1 MFFPLALG
9 EEDEIGAAQGVGWFA
24 EDSSGQNMF
33 VAERILSIDEEEVK
47 AIAEAEVLEA
57 VIEKEGVSSVVSDG
71 VAGTFD
77 SVGIDEHGDA
87 GEIAGEHEG
96 LVSCLG
102 RIEEDRIAVRNNA
115 GGRGDP
121 AWKKLIGQAGE
132 ERFGSAFVAATED
145 SDAAACLVKR
155 AGEFFNDGSFAGA
168 TYGEVAD
175 ADDHDPDG
183 VSAKDGILIEAGA
196 QTHDACVNRSEEE
209 QERFKEGCA
218 ASSRTIED
226 DIGGKLFE
234 RFESL
239 DCHEGKV
246 EILWPKVEII
256 RYRAGCQPQ

>member
-1 MFFPLALG
+1 ML
-9 EEDEIGAAQGVGWFA
+9 I
-24 EDSSGQNMF
+24 
-33 VAERILSIDEEEVK
+33 AERILSIDEEKVE

-57 VIEKEGVSSVVSDG
+57 IIEKEGVGPIVADG
-71 VAGTFD
+71 VAGAFD

-87 GEIAGEHEG
+87 GKITGEHEG
-96 LVSCLG
+96 LISCLG
-102 RIEEDRIAVRNNA
+102 GVEEDRFSVGNNA
-115 GGRGDP
+115 RGRGDP

-132 ERFGSAFVAATED
+132 ERFGSAFVATTED
-145 SDAAACLVKR
+145 GDAATCFVQR
-155 AGEFFNDGSFAGA
+155 AGKLLDDGSFTGA

-175 ADDHDPDG
+175 ADDHDADG
-183 VSAKDGILIEAGA
+183 VPAEDSILVEAGTQA
-196 QTHDACVNRSEEE
+196 HDACVNRSEEE
-209 QERFKEGCA
+209 KERFKEGCA

-246 EILWPKVEII
+246 EILGPKVEII

>member
-24 EDSSGQNMF
+24 EDSSRQNMF

-57 VIEKEGVSSVVSDG
+57 VIEQEGIGSIVADG
-71 VAGTFD
+71 EASAFD
-77 SVGIDEHGDA
+77 AIGIDEDGDA

-96 LVSCLG
+96 FITSLSG
-102 RIEEDRIAVRNNA
+102 IEENGPSVRNNA

-132 ERFGSAFVAATED
+132 ERFGGAFVAATED

>member
-1 MFFPLALG
+1 ML
-9 EEDEIGAAQGVGWFA
+9 ITK
-24 EDSSGQNMF
+24 
-33 VAERILSIDEEEVK
+33 RILPINKQEVK
-47 AIAEAEVLEA
+47 AIAEAEVLETI
-57 VIEKEGVSSVVSDG
+57 IEKKGVGPVVANG
-71 VAGTFD
+71 VTGAFD

-96 LVSCLG
+96 LVSCLRG
-102 RIEEDRIAVRNNA
+102 VEEDRFSVRNNA

-132 ERFGSAFVAATED
+132 ERFGSAFVATTED
-145 SDAAACLVKR
+145 GDAATCFVER
-155 AGEFFNDGSFAGA
+155 AGKFLDDGSLSSA
-168 TYGEVAD
+168 TYGEIAD
-175 ADDHDPDG
+175 ADDHDADG
-183 VSAKDGILIEAGA
+183 VSAEDGILVEAGTQA
-196 QTHDACVNRSEEE
+196 HDACVNRSEEE
-209 QERFKEGCA
+209 KERFKERCA

-246 EILWPKVEII
+246 EILGPKVEII

>member
-1 MFFPLALG
+1 ML
-9 EEDEIGAAQGVGWFA
+9 I
-24 EDSSGQNMF
+24 
-33 VAERILSIDEEEVK
+33 AERILSIDEEEVK

-71 VAGTFD
+71 IAGAFD

-102 RIEEDRIAVRNNA
+102 GVEEDRFSVRNNA
-115 GGRGDP
+115 RGRGNP

-132 ERFGSAFVAATED
+132 ERFGSAFVATTED
-145 SDAAACLVKR
+145 GDAATCFVER
-155 AGEFFNDGSFAGA
+155 AGKFLDDGSFAGA
-168 TYGEVAD
+168 TYGEIAD
-175 ADDHDPDG
+175 ADDHDADG
-183 VSAKDGILIEAGA
+183 VSAKDSILVEAGT
-196 QTHDACVNRSEEE
+196 QTHDARIDGGEKEEE
-209 QERFKEGCA
+209 WFKEGCA

-239 DCHEGKV
+239 NCHEGKV
-246 EILWPKVEII
+246 EILGPKVEII